1 MSMLS
6 MFMVLGRLGTFRY
19 ARSLGMLGWI
29 CKAQFVRESERL
41 PCFMF
46 TLVFCFMSECTTPFR
61 LSDATDTISIYLL
74 ADCPKAN
81 AFYCALFK

>member
-1 MSMLS
+1 
-6 MFMVLGRLGTFRY
+6 MFMILGMLGTFRY

-46 TLVFCFMSECTTPFR
+46 TLVFCLMSECTT
-61 LSDATDTISIYLL
+61 DAIPIYLL
-74 ADCPKAN
+74 ADCQKAN